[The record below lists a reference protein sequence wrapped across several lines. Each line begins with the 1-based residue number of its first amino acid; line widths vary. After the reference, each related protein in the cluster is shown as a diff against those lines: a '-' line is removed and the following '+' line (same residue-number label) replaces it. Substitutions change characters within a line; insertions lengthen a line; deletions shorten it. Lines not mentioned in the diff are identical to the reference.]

1 MATRKSEWLA
11 SIKPI
16 LDRDEVKKDAK
27 ELARE
32 LGDILEINIDA
43 NPENLKQLT
52 DEFNKQLSKM
62 GKQPIVFSEKTLQG
76 IVNQFADAIASGFAK
91 GADAGVAEALKR
103 QLEGLKK
110 QRQELIQEQ
119 DKVNRTV
126 KARSRMERLES
137 FEIETA
143 RPFKVDGDVGQEAKK
158 LVDVLYQSADQIAQ
172 AEKQYGKAS
181 IKYRD
186 AVLDAQETYNEFLRM
201 QKTLKSM
208 PTSERLSISKDVRA
222 SYDLLGKDRDAYEA
236 AGGMNLPFDE
246 DFAAEKIL
254 DAFEELSDI
263 FENSIDRAIDF
274 KKQLQQ
280 IDAQID
286 SITKQ
291 IQEVGVTDDSI
302 FADAKDG
309 LKTLQEI
316 EAAYDRILKK
326 RTTRGGHKPIDNVT
340 DALEYTPG
348 SETLATLRN
357 RYNTSLSSGEDWE
370 VQYQWLVKFVKEYE
384 ASLARINAE
393 ENKTDKKN
401 LLATLK
407 KYTELYNSVKPLA
420 VEAEASLLEVAKK
433 AGYQSDKRSGDVGS
447 GDVVDAR
454 VSQKAREEAD
464 KEAEAE
470 KRAEESLRQQ
480 RIEEEKIA
488 KAKVK
493 QRLEEERIAEAKHK
507 AAEEAERERQATMSA
522 GNVAEGNHATR
533 KEVALSDITQD
544 VGGKEKFAYL
554 NTETGKIS
562 SYIEGEY
569 EGVTKAAMKE
579 LLSAIN
585 ETMNATIHSHPEDV
599 AAPSEEDI
607 QSFVD
612 DIDGFKRNF
621 ILAGKQLAEIDFSEL
636 TREQAQMIAD
646 VYKANVIG
654 SDDERASRLLN
665 SPLKDLGVSSI
676 DGDHVLSTIS
686 EQLKVRFPELLSD
699 IDTYIE
705 KLRALF
711 DSTPIT
717 DLTQNELEEVI
728 SDEVEFD
735 FKNSDRNQQSG
746 IYEISKEIIDS
757 ATGVPAMYQQELQN
771 IFKQTIEYLEFD
783 ASKIFKLY
791 DIDDFQAQLD
801 ASRKRAMEGSSG
813 SHEETKAHRDNATAI
828 NEEAQAQA
836 KLNEAKARE
845 PDSGS
850 HVEIHGSGDASSA
863 ELEAAVTRTA
873 ALQSDLDY
881 ARQELA
887 DKTSEFTRTQ
897 AENEAKLRVE
907 MEKRENL
914 QRDLDTTGR
923 QLADAQ
929 NKKLEAE
936 ELARRVIEESDVKDG
951 IIQELREQLANVK
964 TGASEGQASVGSE
977 ELKNVLSSI
986 TYSVKIVHDD
996 VDKNA
1001 NKIAIDESTLEN
1013 TLKRVFVRELNP
1025 QIEQADPEPKNEPW
1039 ALEKTLQTVKSVLD
1053 AIQTNTAKPESVE
1066 VAPAKT
1072 DIGNVL
1078 ATENTLAAIKTAVEA
1093 INNKI
1098 LGKISGVVK
1107 SESGKIVKT
1116 PAERKKHKDGTISH
1130 GQAEGSPHS
1139 MQKLFDYYYWIEEQI
1154 EQFKNNKLYVSAL
1167 QNVQSEIAPKLID
1180 YYDRLEKS
1188 GEEYPA
1194 WMAPL
1199 DEKHNLHMSKIRGE
1213 EAQSDSA
1220 SIEKKTLDILKE
1232 EYKLRKEI
1240 FELKQK
1246 GATSD
1251 DVAPFQEMLGIYQSI
1266 RETLEFNMADDELLR
1281 YTTAA
1286 TKEVNKG
1293 EHQLSIKQII
1303 ANIQARKAED
1313 KATGAAYKE
1322 LIELQ
1327 KTRNELELK
1336 YAKAQEGSAAKQLYA
1351 EQLTQMDQAIA
1362 KRRVI
1367 IDNDEY
1373 ELKLAKM
1380 QEAQARKLGE
1390 AEAKAADKDAKK
1402 QAANAKKMAQREA
1415 MLGKA
1420 GNAVGRAENTW
1431 MNAIGIEGELPA
1443 DFTAKIDE
1451 YYQKLDALRKKHQE
1465 LKNSDM
1471 ISDEQKKE
1479 LLAQTLEINKLTDE
1493 IGGLVSEYQ
1502 KLSGDNVTV
1511 IGQDKLDSDA
1521 GLDAYK
1527 QQLTQAVMTATNGK
1541 AQIKNFDAA
1550 TGTLTYTVKT
1560 GAHEFT
1566 EYTAA
1571 VRRAGGAL
1579 VSVQGA
1585 TKKTETFFEATARK
1599 MKELTSYFSGM
1610 AVFNFAKQEFKR
1622 GIQYI
1627 REIDLALTELK
1638 KVTNETEQTYD
1649 KFLDTAAKTADKVGS
1664 TIKEIVNS
1672 TADWARLNI

>member
-16 LDRDEVKKDAK
+16 LDRDEAKKDAK

-52 DEFNKQLSKM
+52 DEFNKQLAKM
-62 GKQPIVFSEKTLQG
+62 GKQPIVFSENTLKG
-76 IVNQFADAIASGFAK
+76 IVSQFADAIASGFAK

-119 DKVNRTV
+119 DKINRTV

-186 AVLDAQETYNEFLRM
+186 AVLDAQETYNAYLRM

-236 AGGMNLPFDE
+236 AGGINLPFDE

-254 DAFEELSDI
+254 DAFEDLSDI
-263 FENSIDRAIDF
+263 FEHSIDQAIEF
-274 KKQLQQ
+274 EKRLQQ

-286 SITKQ
+286 SVTKQ
-291 IQEVGVTDDSI
+291 IQEVSVTDDSI

-326 RTTRGGHKPIDNVT
+326 RTARGGHKPIDNVT

-348 SETLATLRN
+348 SATLATLRN

-401 LLATLK
+401 HLATLK

-420 VEAEASLLEVAKK
+420 VEAEASLFEIAKK

-447 GDVVDAR
+447 GDVVDAQ
-454 VSQKAREEAD
+454 VAQKAREEAD
-464 KEAEAE
+464 KKAEAE

-488 KAKVK
+488 KAKAK
-493 QRLEEERIAEAKHK
+493 QRLEEERIAEAKRK
-507 AAEEAERERQATMSA
+507 AAEEAERERQARMSA
-522 GNVAEGNHATR
+522 TNGADGDSTSHKQTTLYNIAQGIN
-533 KEVALSDITQD
+533 
-544 VGGKEKFAYL
+544 GKEKFAYL
-554 NTETGKIS
+554 NTDTGKIS
-562 SYIEGEY
+562 EYIEGGY
-569 EGVTKAAMKE
+569 EGVAKTAMKE
-579 LLSAIN
+579 LLNSIS
-585 ETMNATIHSHPEDV
+585 ETMNATIHSHPESI
-599 AAPSEEDI
+599 AAPSDDDI
-607 QSFVD
+607 QSFVN
-612 DIDGFKRNF
+612 DIGEFKRNF

-646 VYKANVIG
+646 VYKANV
-654 SDDERASRLLN
+654 SNTEDERYGRLMT
-665 SPLKDLGVSSI
+665 SPMKEIGISSV
-676 DGDHVLSTIS
+676 DSDRVFAAVS
-686 EQLKVRFPELLSD
+686 EQLKVRFPALLSD
-699 IDTYIE
+699 IDAYIE
-705 KLRALF
+705 RLRAVF
-711 DSTPIT
+711 SATPII
-717 DLTQNELEEVI
+717 DLSQGELEDVI
-728 SDEVEFD
+728 SDEVESD
-735 FKNSDRNQQSG
+735 FKNQDRNQQSE
-746 IYEISKEIIDS
+746 IYEITKELIDNV
-757 ATGVPAMYQQELQN
+757 TGIPAMYQQELQN
-771 IFKQTIEYLEFD
+771 IFKQTIEYLDFD

-791 DIDDFQAQLD
+791 DVDDFQAQLD
-801 ASRKRAMEGSSG
+801 ASRKRAMGGASVSRGDAEM
-813 SHEETKAHRDNATAI
+813 HHDNATAI
-828 NEEAQAQA
+828 NEEAQAQE

-850 HVEIHGSGDASSA
+850 HVEIHGSGAASSA

-897 AENEAKLRVE
+897 AENEARLRVE
-907 MEKRENL
+907 VEKRENL
-914 QRDLDTTGR
+914 QRDLDATGR

-929 NKKLEAE
+929 SEKLEAE
-936 ELARRVIEESDVKDG
+936 ELARRVREESDVKDG

-977 ELKNVLSSI
+977 ELKNVLGSI

-1039 ALEKTLQTVKSVLD
+1039 ALEKTIQTVKSVLD

-1078 ATENTLAAIKTAVEA
+1078 ATENTLAAIKSAVEA
-1093 INNKI
+1093 INKKVIHGTKVGTSSGEQVPKQEPEKLTAYVANDDRDTTSNKSNDKSMK
-1098 LGKISGVVK
+1098 LLADISLQ
-1107 SESGKIVKT
+1107 
-1116 PAERKKHKDGTISH
+1116 RK
-1130 GQAEGSPHS
+1130 
-1139 MQKLFDYYYWIEEQI
+1139 
-1154 EQFKNNKLYVSAL
+1154 N
-1167 QNVQSEIAPKLID
+1167 
-1180 YYDRLEKS
+1180 LEKFVVQLQTA
-1188 GEEYPA
+1188 GKLTDEYQVWIDNLTA
-1194 WMAPL
+1194 FL
-1199 DEKHNLHMSKIRGE
+1199 DGITSTDDMTIWKR
-1213 EAQSDSA
+1213 AFA
-1220 SIEKKTLDILKE
+1220 RTKTSVGI
-1232 EYKLRKEI
+1232 
-1240 FELKQK
+1240 
-1246 GATSD
+1246 D
-1251 DVAPFQEMLGIYQSI
+1251 DVVG
-1266 RETLEFNMADDELLR
+1266 R
-1281 YTTAA
+1281 
-1286 TKEVNKG
+1286 
-1293 EHQLSIKQII
+1293 
-1303 ANIQARKAED
+1303 AED
-1313 KATGAAYKE
+1313 RAAGVAYKE
-1322 LIELQ
+1322 LIGLQ

-1336 YAKAQEGSAAKQLYA
+1336 HAKAQEGSAAKQFYA
-1351 EQLTQMDQAIA
+1351 EQLTRMDQAIA
-1362 KRRVI
+1362 RQRVI

-1390 AEAKAADKDAKK
+1390 AEAQAADKGAKK
-1402 QAANAKKMAQREA
+1402 QAAEAKKMAQREA

-1420 GNAVGRAENTW
+1420 GNAVGRAETAW
-1431 MNAIGIEGELPA
+1431 MNAGDITPEASPEVNAL
-1443 DFTAKIDE
+1443 IDE
-1451 YYQKLDALRKKHQE
+1451 YYQKIIALRQEKEKLRQSESIKQTEKDAVIKHTQDLNRMTTEVQE
-1465 LKNSDM
+1465 
-1471 ISDEQKKE
+1471 
-1479 LLAQTLEINKLTDE
+1479 
-1493 IGGLVSEYQ
+1493 LVSEYQ
-1502 KLSGDNVTV
+1502 KLSGANVNEANTRTTSLTGASSIQQYQQQMKAYV
-1511 IGQDKLDSDA
+1511 NEITHGQ
-1521 GLDAYK
+1521 G
-1527 QQLTQAVMTATNGK
+1527 
-1541 AQIKNFDAA
+1541 QIKSFDAA
-1550 TGTLTYTVKT
+1550 TKTLTYTVKT
-1560 GAHEFT
+1560 GSHEFT
-1566 EYTAA
+1566 EYTVAL
-1571 VRRAGGAL
+1571 RRVDDSL

-1585 TKKTETFFEATARK
+1585 TKKTETFFEATKRK
-1599 MKELTSYFSGM
+1599 IGEISSYITGM
-1610 AVFNFAKQEFKR
+1610 GAINLAKNQLKQ
-1622 GIQYI
+1622 GIRYI
-1627 REIDLALTELK
+1627 KEIDDALTELK
-1638 KVTNETEQTYD
+1638 KVTNETTETYD
-1649 KFLDTAAKTADKVGS
+1649 KFLKTAAKTADKTGS
-1664 TIKEIVNS
+1664 TMTNIISS
-1672 TADWARLNI
+1672 TADWVKLGNTLADATSLAETTSVLLNVSEFESIDSATSALVSTMQAFGYAAKDSMSIVDVMNEIGKIYCR